1 MKYKVLLDEEQRNL
15 LMEATL
21 IMMEDENFS
30 DRIIAGATFK
40 QLVYG
45 IGIKEDDGN
54 HYTE

>member
-1 MKYKVLLDEEQRNL
+1 MKYKILLDEEQRNL
-15 LMEATL
+15 LMQATMV
-21 IMMEDENFS
+21 MMEDKDFS

-45 IGIKEDDGN
+45 TGVKEEDGN

>member
-1 MKYKVLLDEEQRNL
+1 MKYKVLLNEEQRNL

-21 IMMEDENFS
+21 IMMEDKNFS
-30 DRIIAGATFK
+30 DRIVAGTTFK

-54 HYTE
+54 HISM

>member
-1 MKYKVLLDEEQRNL
+1 MKYKVLLNEEQRNL

-21 IMMEDENFS
+21 IMMEDKNFS
-30 DRIIAGATFK
+30 DRIVAGETFK

-54 HYTE
+54 HISM